1 VAYRVG
7 EVVETLATDL
17 GGFTLIGTTQEL
29 RRQNREGSTRMTSQ
43 TPQNQILLSARFSV
57 RYAGKPP
64 VLRDVRLE
72 IQRGEV
78 LGLVGQSGSG
88 KSTLAMAVLG
98 LLDKKRSQAEGT
110 IRFQDSELLQLSER
124 ELRALRGRAIS
135 LVLQS
140 PLSSLNPALKIRTQ
154 LKEAWRA
161 HASGTSADCANA
173 IRASLQSVSLP
184 ADDDFLR
191 KYPSQMSVGQA
202 QRVLIAMAVMH
213 RPALLI
219 ADEATSALD
228 VITQSEILAL
238 FRELNRS
245 TGMAILYISHDLAS
259 VAGIC
264 DRIAILHQGEIVECG
279 VTQQIF
285 ANPQH
290 AYTQRLMAAM
300 PRLLPGS
307 APLQIKT
314 AAAR

>member
-1 VAYRVG
+1 M
-7 EVVETLATDL
+7 
-17 GGFTLIGTTQEL
+17 
-29 RRQNREGSTRMTSQ
+29 SSQ
-43 TPQNQILLSARFSV
+43 PPPDPTLLSVRLSV
-57 RYAGKPP
+57 RYAGKQP
-64 VLRDVRLE
+64 VLRDVQLE

-88 KSTLAMAVLG
+88 KSTLAMAILG
-98 LLDKKRSQAEGT
+98 LLDKKHAQSEGA
-110 IRFQDSELLQLSER
+110 IRFQDSDLLQLTER
-124 ELRALRGRAIS
+124 ELRSLRGRVVS

-161 HASGTSADCANA
+161 HASGTSADCATA
-173 IRASLQSVSLP
+173 IRNSLHSVSLP
-184 ADDDFLR
+184 GDDEFQR

-238 FRELNRS
+238 FRELSRS
-245 TGMAILYISHDLAS
+245 TGMAVLYISHDLAS

-264 DRIAILHQGEIVECG
+264 DRIAILHQGAIVECG
-279 VTQQIF
+279 TTGQIF
-285 ANPQH
+285 AHPQH
-290 AYTQRLMAAM
+290 EYTRRLMAALPRIM
-300 PRLLPGS
+300 PAITTSPVKVG
-307 APLQIKT
+307 
-314 AAAR
+314 AAAAQ

>member
-1 VAYRVG
+1 MAP
-7 EVVETLATDL
+7 ETSHKT
-17 GGFTLIGTTQEL
+17 
-29 RRQNREGSTRMTSQ
+29 
-43 TPQNQILLSARFSV
+43 LLSANLSV
-57 RYAGKPP
+57 RYADKP
-64 VLRDVRLE
+64 VLRGVQLQ
-72 IQRGEV
+72 IQCGEV
-78 LGLVGQSGSG
+78 MGLVGQSGSG
-88 KSTLAMAVLG
+88 KSTLAMAILG
-98 LLDKKRSQAEGT
+98 LLEKKRAHAEGT
-110 IRFQDSELLQLSER
+110 IRFRDFELLQLSER
-124 ELRALRGRAIS
+124 ELRALRGRAIA

-161 HASGTSADCANA
+161 HTSGNSADCVTA
-173 IRASLQSVSLP
+173 IRSCMASVSLP
-184 ADDDFLR
+184 VDDDFLR

-264 DRIAILHQGEIVECG
+264 DRISILHQGEIVECG
-279 VTQQIF
+279 TTGQIF

-290 AYTQRLMAAM
+290 EYTQRLMAAM
-300 PRLLPGS
+300 PRILFG
-307 APLQIKT
+307 ANLQPKT
-314 AAAR
+314 EAAAAR

>member
-1 VAYRVG
+1 MCTAP
-7 EVVETLATDL
+7 TD
-17 GGFTLIGTTQEL
+17 E
-29 RRQNREGSTRMTSQ
+29 
-43 TPQNQILLSARFSV
+43 ILLSAHLSV
-57 RYAGKPP
+57 SYGGKA
-64 VLRDVRLE
+64 VLRDVEFE
-72 IQRGEV
+72 IRRGEV

-88 KSTLAMAVLG
+88 KSTLAMAILG
-98 LLDKKRSQAEGT
+98 LLDAKRALVEGT
-110 IRFQDSELLQLSER
+110 INFQGSNLLQLRER
-124 ELRALRGRAIS
+124 ELRERRGRVLA

-161 HASGTSADCANA
+161 HASGPAADCDRA
-173 IRASLQSVSLP
+173 IRAALESVSLP
-184 ADDDFLR
+184 SSDEFLS

-202 QRVLIAMAVMH
+202 QRVLIAMAVTH

-264 DRIAILHQGEIVECG
+264 DRIAILHAGQVVECNA
-279 VTQQIF
+279 TAAIF

-290 AYTQRLMAAM
+290 EYTKRLMAAM
-300 PRLLPGS
+300 PQMLRPI
-307 APLQIKT
+307 APESLARE
-314 AAAR
+314 AAKRAVATR

>member
-1 VAYRVG
+1 MVSGASH
-7 EVVETLATDL
+7 
-17 GGFTLIGTTQEL
+17 
-29 RRQNREGSTRMTSQ
+29 N
-43 TPQNQILLSARFSV
+43 PILLSARFSV
-57 RYAGKPP
+57 RYPGKAP
-64 VLRDVRLE
+64 VLRDVKLE

-88 KSTLAMAVLG
+88 KSTLAMAILG
-98 LLDKKRSQAEGT
+98 LLDRKRARAEGI
-110 IRFQDSELLQLSER
+110 IRFQDIDLLQSSER
-124 ELRALRGRAIS
+124 ELRALRGRAVS

-140 PLSSLNPALKIRTQ
+140 PLSSLNPALKIKTQ

-161 HASGTSADCANA
+161 HASGSSADCANA
-173 IRASLQSVSLP
+173 IGSSLQSVSLP
-184 ADDDFLR
+184 ADDEFLR

-279 VTQQIF
+279 ATEKIF
-285 ANPQH
+285 AHPVH
-290 AYTQRLMAAM
+290 EYTQRLMAAM
-300 PRLLPGS
+300 PRLLAAS
-307 APLQIKT
+307 AQLQVK
-314 AAAR
+314 AAGAR

>member
-1 VAYRVG
+1 MAHGVG
-7 EVVETLATDL
+7 EVRLRSLPRICTDSHGSETN
-17 GGFTLIGTTQEL
+17 EL
-29 RRQNREGSTRMTSQ
+29 FKVKTGMAFE
-43 TPQNQILLSARFSV
+43 TPQNQTLLSAQFSV
-57 RYAGKPP
+57 SYAGKPP
-64 VLRDVRLE
+64 VLRDVRFE

-88 KSTLAMAVLG
+88 KSTLAMAILG
-98 LLDKKRSQAEGT
+98 LLDRKRSQAKGI
-110 IRFQDSELLQLSER
+110 IRFQDCDLLQLSER
-124 ELRALRGRAIS
+124 ELRGLRGRAVA

-161 HASGTSADCANA
+161 HASRSSADCTNA
-173 IRASLQSVSLP
+173 IQASLQSVSLP
-184 ADDDFLR
+184 SDDEFLR

-238 FRELNRS
+238 FRELSRS
-245 TGMAILYISHDLAS
+245 TGMALLYISHDLAS

-264 DRIAILHQGEIVECG
+264 DRIAILQQGEIVECG
-279 VTQQIF
+279 VTEQIF
-285 ANPQH
+285 TNPRH
-290 AYTQRLMAAM
+290 EYTQRLMAAI
-300 PRLLPGS
+300 PRLRPAGDPS
-307 APLQIKT
+307 QRKT
-314 AAAR
+314 EAAAAR